1 MSLTD
6 VDPICVIIGRTRHKM
21 VLAEIQEAAKRGAR
35 LIEVR
40 LDFLAKAPDFKRLL
54 AEKPCPMVATVRRRE
69 DGGRWA
75 GAEDERRMLLRQC
88 IVGGFDW
95 VDLETDVADAIPRF
109 GEVRRIVS
117 YHNMR
122 ETPDDL
128 EKIHEAM
135 CKQDADVVK
144 LAVRAQKPSDG
155 LRVLALMEKPAKP
168 TVGIAMGDVGLF
180 TRLLGGKY
188 GAPFTYAAFNKDRAI
203 APGLPSFHELTQ
215 IYHYHKINA
224 DTQVFG
230 VLGDPVAHSLSPLIH
245 NEAFRA
251 AGLNAVYLPFRVARA
266 DLTTFLKEFDRIPV
280 RGYSVTIPHKEAVVA
295 AAQHR
300 DPAVVETQ
308 AANTLV
314 RAADGLHAYNTDFTG
329 VLETLRARLTGEE
342 EGMSPLHDKAILVL
356 GAGGVARAVTYAVR
370 REGALVTIANRT
382 PERGHK
388 LAEEVGCRNVDWAAR
403 HNVICDILI
412 NCTSVGMHPN
422 VDESPVHPSFLKP
435 GLTVFDTVYTPET
448 TLLVKEARDRGCT
461 VVTGVELFVRQAA
474 LQFQLFTGREAP
486 VELIGKVVKRTLSPV
501 AIRADEE
508 DEP

>member
-1 MSLTD
+1 VSLTD

-21 VLAEIQEAAKRGAR
+21 VLAEIKEAAKRGTR
-35 LIEVR
+35 LIELR
-40 LDFLAKAPDFKRLL
+40 LDFIAKAPDFKRLL

-109 GEVRRIVS
+109 GAVRRIVS

-122 ETPDDL
+122 ETPADL
-128 EKIHEAM
+128 EKIHERM
-135 CKQDADVVK
+135 CQQDADVVK

-188 GAPFTYAAFNKDRAI
+188 GAPFTYAAFNKDRGI

-251 AGLNAVYLPFRVARA
+251 AGLNAVYVPFRVARA
-266 DLTTFLKEFDRIPV
+266 DLATFLKDFDRIPV

-314 RAADGLHAYNTDFTG
+314 RADDGLHAYNTDFTG

-342 EGMSPLHDKAILVL
+342 EGMSPLHDKAVLVL
-356 GAGGVARAVTYAVR
+356 GAGGVARAVTYAMR
-370 REGALVTIANRT
+370 RDGALVTLANRT
-382 PERGHK
+382 PERGLK
-388 LAEEVGCRNVDWAAR
+388 LAEEVGCRNIDWAAR
-403 HNVICDILI
+403 HTVICDILV

-422 VDESPVHPSFLKP
+422 VDESPIHPSFLKP
-435 GLTVFDTVYTPET
+435 GLIVFDTVYTPET

-486 VELIGKVVKRTLSPV
+486 VELMRKVVKRALSPV

-508 DEP
+508 DEQ

>member
-6 VDPICVIIGRTRHKM
+6 VDSICVIIGRTRHKM

-35 LIEVR
+35 LIELR
-40 LDFLAKAPDFKRLL
+40 LDFIAKAPDFKRLL
-54 AEKPCPMVATVRRRE
+54 ADKPCPLVATVRRRE

-75 GAEDERRMLLRQC
+75 GTEDERRMLLRQC

-95 VDLETDVADAIPRF
+95 VDLETDVADGIPRF
-109 GEVRRIVS
+109 GKTRRIVS

-122 ETPDDL
+122 ETPADL

-144 LAVRAQKPSDG
+144 VAVRAQKPSDG

-168 TVGIAMGDVGLF
+168 TVGVAMGDVGLF
-180 TRLLGGKY
+180 TRLLAGKY

-203 APGLPSFHELTQ
+203 APGLPSFHDLQQ

-251 AGLNAVYLPFRVARA
+251 AGLNAVYIPFRVARA
-266 DLTTFLKEFDRIPV
+266 DLTTTLKDFDRIPV

-295 AAQHR
+295 LAQHR

-314 RAADGLHAYNTDFTG
+314 RKDDGLHAYNTDFTG
-329 VLETLRARLTGEE
+329 VLETMRACLKGDEE
-342 EGMSPLHDKAILVL
+342 MSPLHDKAVLVL
-356 GAGGVARAVTYAVR
+356 GAGGVARAVTYAMR
-370 REGALVTIANRT
+370 RDGALVTLANRT

-388 LAEEVGCRNVDWAAR
+388 LAEEVGCRNIDWAAR
-403 HNVICDILI
+403 HTVVCDILV

-422 VDESPVHPSFLKP
+422 VDESPIHPSFLKA

-448 TLLVKEARDRGCT
+448 TLLIKEARDRGC
-461 VVTGVELFVRQAA
+461 VAVTGVELFIRQAA
-474 LQFQLFTGREAP
+474 LQFQLFTGQEP
-486 VELIGKVVKRTLSPV
+486 PIELMRKLIKRVLSPV
-501 AIRADEE
+501 TIRGDEE
-508 DEP
+508 DDE